1 MVELN
6 PPKGYDEQS
15 RSHLKNIIGLV
26 STVVSNSFVL
36 CTFFLMNKARVM
48 SVVTAHLQSIPQKR
62 SVKNG
67 SREIEDKPTTPYAR
81 AASLFHYC

>member
-26 STVVSNSFVL
+26 STVVLNSFVL
-36 CTFFLMNKARVM
+36 CAFFLMNK
-48 SVVTAHLQSIPQKR
+48 VVLCQLSQLICKVYHRKG
-62 SVKNG
+62 V
-67 SREIEDKPTTPYAR
+67 
-81 AASLFHYC
+81 